1 MTAETP
7 QDAYNR
13 GVVDT
18 RLDHHDEQI
27 SAINVLLTRTI
38 DISQT
43 QASIVQTLTEARVTD
58 AATRLATAQAVKDA
72 KDQQEAQAI
81 TEARVTDKSW
91 SPAAKLIA
99 TIGTVVTVVAVLW
112 AILSSLP
119 TL

>member
-1 MTAETP
+1 VTTETL

-27 SAINVLLTRTI
+27 SATNVLLARTI
-38 DISQT
+38 DISQV

-58 AATRLATAQAVKDA
+58 AATRVATAQAVKDA
-72 KDQQEAQAI
+72 KDANEAQVRQQEDQAK
-81 TEARVTDKSW
+81 KSW
-91 SPAAKLIA
+91 SPASKIIA